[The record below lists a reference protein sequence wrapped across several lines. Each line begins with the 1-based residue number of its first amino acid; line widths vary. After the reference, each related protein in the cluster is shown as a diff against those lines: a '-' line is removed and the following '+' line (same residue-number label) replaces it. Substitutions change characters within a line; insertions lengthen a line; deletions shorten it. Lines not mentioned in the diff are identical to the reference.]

1 MSFAFS
7 SIPPNLISD
16 SLGKF
21 LKGDFD
27 SIYPPQTDTQ
37 LKKIQSE
44 LQSIWDT
51 RKRSILYEVL
61 QKQHQSLKPT
71 QQQELNLQALRDSN
85 ALTVTT
91 GQQIHPFL
99 GPAFVWAKVTST
111 ILKSKELSQNL
122 GIPVVP
128 VFWMAT
134 EDHDFEEISTVP
146 FLGKEYHWIA
156 PHGGPVGNLDTQGIA
171 FILEQMKSDF
181 QHDIKVLDYLNQ
193 FEGIYGKGESLTEA
207 SRKLIHKLFGESGLL
222 IVDPNEAIWKKHTED
237 IWLRELEDHPFES
250 LSIQADKMK
259 ELGLKAPIT
268 PRQTSMFY
276 YGNGLR
282 LRLDKQQ
289 NGMFQTANGE
299 FIWNKNQL
307 KDEITAY
314 PERFSAN
321 ALLRPAY
328 QQRILPNLM
337 YIGGP
342 SECLYWLQVPN
353 LIVIHKGVVP
363 VIQLRILMHL
373 STPAI
378 EKKLLNFPW
387 DKMDWFDSEDSLLQR
402 LTENEFGNLSLTHQM
417 LKLKEQFES
426 IWESLYQLKHPKL
439 REIKKE
445 HQAVLKSL
453 QNTHNDFIKDGFD
466 THIAP
471 KVKQLKALKN
481 NVFNEKSPQERKLF
495 WMEWDFKLGGFPQIE
510 NCSDSYLWFTAK

>member
-1 MSFAFS
+1 
-7 SIPPNLISD
+7 
-16 SLGKF
+16 
-21 LKGDFD
+21 
-27 SIYPPQTDTQ
+27 
-37 LKKIQSE
+37 
-44 LQSIWDT
+44 
-51 RKRSILYEVL
+51 
-61 QKQHQSLKPT
+61 
-71 QQQELNLQALRDSN
+71 
-85 ALTVTT
+85 
-91 GQQIHPFL
+91 
-99 GPAFVWAKVTST
+99 
-111 ILKSKELSQNL
+111 
-122 GIPVVP
+122 
-128 VFWMAT
+128 
-134 EDHDFEEISTVP
+134 
-146 FLGKEYHWIA
+146 
-156 PHGGPVGNLDTQGIA
+156 
-171 FILEQMKSDF
+171 
-181 QHDIKVLDYLNQ
+181 
-193 FEGIYGKGESLTEA
+193 
-207 SRKLIHKLFGESGLL
+207 
-222 IVDPNEAIWKKHTED
+222 
-237 IWLRELEDHPFES
+237 
-250 LSIQADKMK
+250 
-259 ELGLKAPIT
+259 
-268 PRQTSMFY
+268 
-276 YGNGLR
+276 
-282 LRLDKQQ
+282 
-289 NGMFQTANGE
+289 
-299 FIWNKNQL
+299 
-307 KDEITAY
+307 
-314 PERFSAN
+314 
-321 ALLRPAY
+321 
-328 QQRILPNLM
+328 M

-510 NCSDSYLWFTAK
+510 NCPDSYLWFTAK